1 MDKIKNQS
9 ENLEIV
15 TMEKSMLKEVA
26 QIASMTLG
34 SSFIDESILNN
45 DINLCAKYGTK
56 IIAYCTTRF
65 INLDYLQK
73 ILKNKK
79 IELLEEYEK
88 IGYIDSLAVNNDY
101 AGKGIGSLLFQNT
114 ILKLKEN
121 NIKFVIM
128 AGWKN
133 GTEVNIKGLALKEGF
148 KEEFEIENFWKEDSL
163 EYNFH
168 CTACGKPPCL
178 CSAVIYTKVL
188 SI

>member
-34 SSFIDESILNN
+34 SSFVDESILNN
-45 DINLCAKYGTK
+45 DINLCARSGTK
-56 IIAYCTTRF
+56 IFGYCTTKF
-65 INLDYLQK
+65 INLDYLKK
-73 ILKNKK
+73 ILKNKTL
-79 IELLEEYEK
+79 ELPKEYEK
-88 IGYIDSLAVNNDY
+88 VAYIDSLAVNTDF
-101 AGKGIGSLLFQNT
+101 AGKGVGTLLFKST

-163 EYNFH
+163 EYNFN

-188 SI
+188 V

>member
-45 DINLCAKYGTK
+45 DINLCVRSGTK

-73 ILKNKK
+73 ILKNKTL
-79 IELLEEYEK
+79 ELPKEYEK

-114 ILKLKEN
+114 ISKLKEN

-188 SI
+188 V

>member
-15 TMEKSMLKEVA
+15 TMDKSMVKKVA

-56 IIAYCTTRF
+56 ILAYCTTRF
-65 INLDYLQK
+65 INLDYLKK

-88 IGYIDSLAVNNDY
+88 VGYIDSLAVNTDF

-188 SI
+188 V

>member
-34 SSFIDESILNN
+34 SSFVDESILNN
-45 DINLCAKYGTK
+45 DINLCARSGTK

-88 IGYIDSLAVNNDY
+88 IGYIDSLAVNTDY

-121 NIKFVIM
+121 NIKFVLM

-133 GTEVNIKGLALKEGF
+133 GTEVNIKGLALKEDF

-163 EYNFH
+163 EYNFN

-188 SI
+188 V